1 MHDENKDVYI
11 DGGGG
16 GGDSDNVI
24 LLLLPAYQLCYMEQV
39 LLSVAFMSIC
49 VCLVVCSKKLKI
61 YSSKIDVTWWEYV
74 MANPRRD

>member
-1 MHDENKDVYI
+1 MHDENKDDYI

-39 LLSVAFMSIC
+39 LLSVAFMSVC
-49 VCLVVCSKKLKI
+49 VCLVVCSKKTENLLIK
-61 YSSKIDVTWWEYV
+61 
-74 MANPRRD
+74 N